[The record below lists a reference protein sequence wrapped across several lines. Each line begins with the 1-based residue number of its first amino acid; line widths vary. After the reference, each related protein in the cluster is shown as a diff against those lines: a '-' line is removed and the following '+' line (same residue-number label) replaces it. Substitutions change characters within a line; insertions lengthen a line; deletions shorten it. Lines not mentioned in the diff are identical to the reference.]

1 MSYFDIIV
9 GILLILA
16 ALKGLKN
23 GLVKELAGLA
33 ALLLGIIFAVQFS
46 DTTGEFLSRFF
57 HTRYMGVIAFL
68 LTFVLVVV
76 IVHLI
81 AHVLHR
87 LINAVAL
94 GVFDRLLGL
103 VFGVVKAGFIIS
115 IVLLGLEI
123 FGLEESIV
131 TPREQ
136 QRSKLFPPV
145 KNAAPMIFNLFDK
158 DLDHFFDRGHDDQSP
173 VAV

>member
-46 DTTGEFLSRFF
+46 DRTSEFLSGFF
-57 HTRYMGVIAFL
+57 HTQYMGVIAFL

-94 GVFDRLLGL
+94 GVFDRILGL

-136 QRSKLFPPV
+136 LRSKLYPPV

-158 DLDHFFDRGHDDQSP
+158 DLDHFFNRDQDNQSP
-173 VAV
+173 MAV